1 MHRSNETGL
10 CKFGSFDD
18 SFLSYSLFEKRRSDQ
33 EQWLY
38 LQHKASCIRLQTLV
52 CKQGI
57 AEYIMWCDSVS
68 VWMQSVC
75 CAKHG
80 WCTHMSDVCIMFG
93 CTYSSEVLACHVFT
107 RTNVLVSRF
116 QRNNF
121 ELDHCLGEGE
131 RFMFAAAEHRRQ
143 DANQI
148 WSGRQSL
155 AAILTF
161 WGQHTE
167 YYSCITL
174 AFCLSFMSCMSSCSI
189 FGTCR
194 WKSRFCYWHLQLFV
208 RNFLLLPTVVFSKC
222 VGGYN

>member
-10 CKFGSFDD
+10 CKFGSFDG

-38 LQHKASCIRLQTLV
+38 LQHKASCMRLQTLL

-68 VWMQSVC
+68 VWVQSVC

-80 WCTHMSDVCIMFG
+80 WCTRMSDVCNMFG
-93 CTYSSEVLACHVFT
+93 CAYSSEVLACRVFT
-107 RTNVLVSRF
+107 RTNFLVSWS
-116 QRNNF
+116 QRNIF
-121 ELDHCLGEGE
+121 ERDHCLGEGE
-131 RFMFAAAEHRRQ
+131 TFMFAAAAERRRQ
-143 DANQI
+143 DANRV

-155 AAILTF
+155 TVILTI
-161 WGQHTE
+161 WSQPTE

-174 AFCLSFMSCMSSCSI
+174 AFCLSVMSCMSSCSI
-189 FGTCR
+189 LSTCS
-194 WKSRFCYWHLQLFV
+194 WKSRVLSMASAAFCQEF
-208 RNFLLLPTVVFSKC
+208 FLLPTAVFSMW
-222 VGGYN
+222 VRL